1 MAMSVSCRPFRAR
14 RGPGRHLGFRRSGST
29 LGYNPTA
36 ASRLPSPNERGSVRF
51 SDVVFSCALTVL
63 VGLLHSYPG
72 FRFAPPWAIILPP
85 LRGSRALTGTVL
97 SGARLLCRS
106 FTAKRR
112 RRKERAAQRAA

>member
-51 SDVVFSCALTVL
+51 SDVVFSCALTGL
-63 VGLLHSYPG
+63 VGLVHSYPG
-72 FRFAPPWAIILPP
+72 FHFAPPWAIILPP
-85 LRGSRALTGTVL
+85 LRGSRALTSGLCPVL
-97 SGARLLCRS
+97 GCGVFLRPCGACEIV
-106 FTAKRR
+106 AGQGKPH
-112 RRKERAAQRAA
+112 